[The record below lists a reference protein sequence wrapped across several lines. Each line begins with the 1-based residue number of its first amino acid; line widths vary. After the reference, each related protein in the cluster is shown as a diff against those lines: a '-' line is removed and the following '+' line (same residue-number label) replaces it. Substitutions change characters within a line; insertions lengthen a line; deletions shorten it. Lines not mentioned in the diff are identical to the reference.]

1 MPEITRLTKEQVRQ
15 YLTQR
20 RLERSLPPA
29 PAEIRARL
37 GWRLTPGADGAAA
50 SAASAAAIALYHV
63 RHK

>member
-1 MPEITRLTKEQVRQ
+1 MPEITRPTKEQVRQ

-20 RLERSLPPA
+20 RLERSLPPG

-50 SAASAAAIALYHV
+50 STAAIALYHV